1 MTDEQIIE
9 FLMDNLEYF
18 KTNDLVTG
26 ILRQI
31 GWLIVKG
38 FNSLLDACSALY
50 DNTFGL
56 VDITRWSVLEDFI
69 REYEPL
75 VQAILVAT
83 LVILG
88 FMFILGKN
96 KKHNLITSALIFAV
110 VFTSSSYLFS
120 TFNSFAVLFKG
131 AVVGSEGAADGYN
144 LVNQNLYDL
153 VYIDEQIG
161 LRNISGSPPQYP
173 EITEQDMDMID
184 ITETVSN
191 EKEGLTDDAK
201 DILGKR
207 LEYGNIESE
216 LVDVYNGVA
225 WTDFANTY
233 YYRYHFNYWTY
244 YLTAVAAIVVFL
256 GLSYKNVRIIY
267 ELFVSRILI
276 TLFSADLSSSRK
288 AVRILESIRDG
299 YYALCFTAITLRSYF
314 LFTDFIT
321 SRGSLG
327 DLTRGIILLLLAF
340 CVVDGANIMEKIT
353 GVDAGLSS
361 MAGKLIAGMHMVRGA
376 TMAVQQARQMGM
388 MKKQTDAMQKIAAGQ
403 NQSPGNMNQPP
414 GNPGGAAGSQP
425 GQDGSDPSG
434 QGGSGSGPDPSG
446 QGSNTAGGNS
456 QADSNA
462 YSDSQ
467 SENTNDTENNMES
480 SVDSM
485 NEQNDSSEYSETDTA
500 DGSESVPGE
509 ASGESDPGM
518 SKADENFRQM
528 DDAIDG
534 TAENT
539 PDREEPAGATM
550 QKDGTPGMFE
560 RWQQKADQT
569 GQNESHSNLPEKT
582 EKPGNAGRD
591 NAGMM
596 GHHEGTRNM
605 DPLHDAGRQES
616 HSNASGDSTGRTA
629 QSSQGSSRQG
639 GTGKERQSGQHRNK
653 EARGNRKKF
662 EPDRTDRRE

>member
-9 FLMDNLEYF
+9 FLMDHLEYF
-18 KTNDLVTG
+18 QTNDLVTG

-38 FNSLLDACSALY
+38 FNNLLAACSTLY

-56 VDITRWSVLEDFI
+56 VDITKWSVLEDFI
-69 REYEPL
+69 REYESL

-120 TFNSFAVLFKG
+120 TFNSFAVIFKS

-161 LRNISGSPPQYP
+161 LRNMSESPPQYP
-173 EITEQDMDMID
+173 EIKEQDMNMID

-191 EKEGLTDDAK
+191 EKDGLTDDAK

-244 YLTAVAAIVVFL
+244 FLTAVAAIVVFL

-276 TLFSADLSSSRK
+276 TLFSADMSSSRK

-388 MKKQTDAMQKIAAGQ
+388 MKKQTEAMQKIAAGQ
-403 NQSPGNMNQPP
+403 NQSPGNMNQPT
-414 GNPGGAAGSQP
+414 GNSGGAAGSTP
-425 GQDGSDPSG
+425 G
-434 QGGSGSGPDPSG
+434 QGGTDSGADSSDQSG
-446 QGSNTAGGNS
+446 NTAGGNS
-456 QADSNA
+456 NTDSNS
-462 YSDSQ
+462 YTDGQ
-467 SENTNDTENNMES
+467 SENTNTSENNTDS
-480 SVDSM
+480 STNNM
-485 NEQNDSSEYSETDTA
+485 NEQKDSSEYTEANSAEG
-500 DGSESVPGE
+500 DGSV
-509 ASGESDPGM
+509 SGEGSGEVDSGM
-518 SKADENFRQM
+518 QKADDNFRKM

-534 TAENT
+534 NTENATDSMEGAGTA
-539 PDREEPAGATM
+539 M
-550 QKDGTPGMFE
+550 QKDGDPGMFD
-560 RWQQKADQT
+560 RWQQKAEQSLV
-569 GQNESHSNLPEKT
+569 NEPQANMPEKMEESGT
-582 EKPGNAGRD
+582 AGRD
-591 NAGMM
+591 NADMQ
-596 GHHEGTRNM
+596 GHHEGARNL
-605 DPLHDAGRQES
+605 DSSHDAGRQES
-616 HSNASGDSTGRTA
+616 HSNASGDSAGRTA
-629 QSSQGSSRQG
+629 QSSQGSSHQG
-639 GTGKERQSGQHRNK
+639 GTLRGSQSGQNQNK

-662 EPDRTDRRE
+662 EPDRRE

>member
-18 KTNDLVTG
+18 QTNDLVTG

-38 FNSLLDACSALY
+38 FNSLLDACSTLY

-56 VDITRWSVLEDFI
+56 VDITKWSVLEEFLE
-69 REYEPL
+69 EYEPL
-75 VQAILVAT
+75 VQVILVAT

-131 AVVGSEGAADGYN
+131 AVVGSEGATDGYN

-153 VYIDEQIG
+153 IYIDEQIG
-161 LRNISGSPPQYP
+161 LRNMSESPPQYP

-191 EKEGLTDDAK
+191 EKDGLTDDAK

-207 LEYGNIESE
+207 LEYGNALSK
-216 LVDVYNGVA
+216 LTDVYNGVA

-233 YYRYHFNYWTY
+233 YYRYHFRYWTY

-256 GLSYKNVRIIY
+256 GLSYKNVRIVY

-276 TLFSADLSSSRK
+276 TLFSADMSSSRK

-327 DLTRGIILLLLAF
+327 GLERGIIVLLLAF

-376 TMAVQQARQMGM
+376 TQAVQQARQFGI
-388 MKKQTDAMQKIAAGQ
+388 MKRQAEAMEKIAAGQ
-403 NQSPGNMNQPP
+403 NQSPGNMSQPL
-414 GNPGGAAGSQP
+414 GSSDGAAGNQS
-425 GQDGSDPSG
+425 GQDGMDPGSDSSG
-434 QGGSGSGPDPSG
+434 QNNNSTGGSSYH
-446 QGSNTAGGNS
+446 
-456 QADSNA
+456 DSSSYA
-462 YSDSQ
+462 DSQ
-467 SENTNDTENNMES
+467 SENMSDTKNNMDS

-485 NEQNDSSEYSETDTA
+485 NEQKDSSEYSETESSG
-500 DGSESVPGE
+500 GSGSVPGE
-509 ASGESDPGM
+509 VSGESDPGM
-518 SKADENFRQM
+518 QKADESFRQM
-528 DDAIDG
+528 DDAIGG
-534 TAENT
+534 TAENAM
-539 PDREEPAGATM
+539 DGIEGAGAPA
-550 QKDGTPGMFE
+550 QKDGNPGMFE
-560 RWQQKADQT
+560 RWQQKTDQA
-569 GQNESHSNLPEKT
+569 GLEESHSNFPEQMEKT
-582 EKPGNAGRD
+582 ENAGRD
-591 NAGMM
+591 NADMPGN
-596 GHHEGTRNM
+596 HEGTRNM
-605 DPLHDAGRQES
+605 PPLHDAGRQES
-616 HSNASGDSTGRTA
+616 QSAASTGSMGRTV
-629 QSSQGSSRQG
+629 QSSQGSFRQG
-639 GTGKERQSGQHRNK
+639 ETGRESQSGQHRNI
-653 EARGNRKKF
+653 EARGSRKKF
-662 EPDRTDRRE
+662 EPDRRE

>member
-18 KTNDLVTG
+18 QTNNLVTG

-56 VDITRWSVLEDFI
+56 VDITKWSVLEELI
-69 REYEPL
+69 KEYEPL
-75 VQAILVAT
+75 VQVILVAT

-120 TFNSFAVLFKG
+120 TFNSFAVLFKS
-131 AVVGSEGAADGYN
+131 AVVGSEGATDGYN

-173 EITEQDMDMID
+173 EITEQDMNMID

-191 EKEGLTDDAK
+191 EKDGLTDDAK

-207 LEYGNIESE
+207 LEYGNA
-216 LVDVYNGVA
+216 LCKLTDVYNGVA

-276 TLFSADLSSSRK
+276 TLFSADMSSSRK

-327 DLTRGIILLLLAF
+327 SLERGIIVLLLAF

-376 TMAVQQARQMGM
+376 TQAVQQARQFGM
-388 MKKQTDAMQKIAAGQ
+388 MKRQAEAMEKIAAGQ
-403 NQSPGNMNQPP
+403 NQSSGNMNQPP
-414 GNPGGAAGSQP
+414 GSAGGAVGGQP
-425 GQDGSDPSG
+425 GQEGTDSGSDPSG
-434 QGGSGSGPDPSG
+434 QNNNPAGGSSY
-446 QGSNTAGGNS
+446 N
-456 QADSNA
+456 DSDSYA
-462 YSDSQ
+462 DSQ
-467 SENTNDTENNMES
+467 SENMSDTESNMDS
-480 SVDSM
+480 STNSM
-485 NEQNDSSEYSETDTA
+485 NEQKDSSEYSETDNTS
-500 DGSESVPGE
+500 DGSGTVPGE

-518 SKADENFRQM
+518 SGADESFRKM

-534 TAENT
+534 TAENAADNVEGT
-539 PDREEPAGATM
+539 VPAM
-550 QKDGTPGMFE
+550 KKDGDPGMFE
-560 RWQQKADQT
+560 RWQQKADQA
-569 GQNESHSNLPEKT
+569 GQDGSHSNMPERM
-582 EKPGNAGRD
+582 EKPETAERD
-591 NAGMM
+591 NAGMQ

-605 DPLHDAGRQES
+605 DPSYDAGRQES
-616 HSNASGDSTGRTA
+616 HSRGSGDSTGRTA
-629 QSSQGSSRQG
+629 QGSQGSFGSSSQG
-639 GTGKERQSGQHRNK
+639 GTVRGSQSGQNQNK
-653 EARGNRKKF
+653 EARGERKKF
-662 EPDRTDRRE
+662 EPDR

>member
-38 FNSLLDACSALY
+38 FNSLLDACSTLY

-69 REYEPL
+69 KEYEPL

-161 LRNISGSPPQYP
+161 LRNISGTPPQYP
-173 EITEQDMDMID
+173 EITEQDMNMID

-191 EKEGLTDDAK
+191 EKDGLTDDAK

-207 LEYGNIESE
+207 LEYGNVESE

-244 YLTAVAAIVVFL
+244 YLTALAAIVVFL

-403 NQSPGNMNQPP
+403 NQSPGN
-414 GNPGGAAGSQP
+414 PGGAAGSQP
-425 GQDGSDPSG
+425 GQDDA
-434 QGGSGSGPDPSG
+434 DPSG
-446 QGSNTAGGNS
+446 QGSGSGSDPSEQGINTDGGNS
-456 QADSNA
+456 QADNNS
-462 YSDSQ
+462 YSD
-467 SENTNDTENNMES
+467 SENTNNTENNMES

-485 NEQNDSSEYSETDTA
+485 NEQKDSSETDTA
-500 DGSESVPGE
+500 DGPGAVPGE

-539 PDREEPAGATM
+539 SDREEPAGAAM

-560 RWQQKADQT
+560 RWQQKADADQT
-569 GQNESHSNLPEKT
+569 GQNKSHSNLPERT
-582 EKPGNAGRD
+582 EKTGNAERD

-596 GHHEGTRNM
+596 GHHERMRNM
-605 DPLHDAGRQES
+605 DSLHDAGRLES
-616 HSNASGDSTGRTA
+616 HSAAPTGSAGRTV
-629 QSSQGSSRQG
+629 QSSQDSLHQS
-639 GTGKERQSGQHRNK
+639 GTGRESQSGQHQNQ

-662 EPDRTDRRE
+662 EPDRKE

>member
-18 KTNDLVTG
+18 QTNDLVTG

-38 FNSLLDACSALY
+38 FNSLLAACSTLY

-96 KKHNLITSALIFAV
+96 KKHNLVTSALIFAV

-120 TFNSFAVLFKG
+120 TFNSFAVLFKS

-161 LRNISGSPPQYP
+161 LRNMSDSPPQYP

-191 EKEGLTDDAK
+191 EKDGLTDDAK

-276 TLFSADLSSSRK
+276 TLFSADMSSSRK

-327 DLTRGIILLLLAF
+327 DLGQGIILLLLAF

-376 TMAVQQARQMGM
+376 TQAVQQARQMGM
-388 MKKQTDAMQKIAAGQ
+388 MKKQTEAMQKIAAGQ
-403 NQSPGNMNQPP
+403 NQPNGNMNQPP
-414 GNPGGAAGSQP
+414 GDSGGTAGSQP
-425 GQDGSDPSG
+425 GPDGTDPGLDPSD
-434 QGGSGSGPDPSG
+434 QSG
-446 QGSNTAGGNS
+446 NTAGDNS
-456 QADSNA
+456 HTDSNS
-462 YSDSQ
+462 YTDSQ
-467 SENTNDTENNMES
+467 SENTNTSESNMES
-480 SVDSM
+480 SIDSM
-485 NEQNDSSEYSETDTA
+485 NEQKNSSEYTEANSAEGA
-500 DGSESVPGE
+500 GSVPGE
-509 ASGESDPGM
+509 GSGEADSGM
-518 SKADENFRQM
+518 QKADDNFRKM

-534 TAENT
+534 SAGNATDSTEGVGTA
-539 PDREEPAGATM
+539 M
-550 QKDGTPGMFE
+550 QKDGDPGMFE
-560 RWQQKADQT
+560 RWQQKAEQSRT
-569 GQNESHSNLPEKT
+569 NETQHNMPERM
-582 EKPGNAGRD
+582 EKPGNVGRD
-591 NAGMM
+591 NAGMQ
-596 GHHEGTRNM
+596 GYHEGTRNM
-605 DPLHDAGRQES
+605 DSSHDARRQES